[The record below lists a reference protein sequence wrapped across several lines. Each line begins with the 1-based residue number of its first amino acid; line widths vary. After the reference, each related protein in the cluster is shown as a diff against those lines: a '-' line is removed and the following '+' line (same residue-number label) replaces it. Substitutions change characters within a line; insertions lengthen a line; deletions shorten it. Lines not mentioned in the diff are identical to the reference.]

1 MHILKWIVAL
11 NILYLSSSLLVAQS
25 TLVDSSAYAAINEN
39 LFVNTKWKYTY
50 TTHAE
55 SNTIIHKADEDYK
68 YYLFFKYDYSYEMYL
83 NSKLTYGEWKLN
95 KEQNEINY
103 EFRKIKWW
111 RIADF
116 TEETLILEFS
126 VNSKSSYRYHFVR
139 SSDADAPFE
148 RSPFDLPDVN
158 VDHNLDGVSSKN
170 KYRYVKAEL
179 GKRRRYNQRRE
190 ERRQLKEQRRKDR
203 LARLDKTPIE
213 DLEFL
218 QIELV
223 GGGFYGGPDPVYRNI
238 LTVKTDGR
246 VIWEY
251 QTALRGLVITKS
263 YIPRKTLEE
272 LVVFI
277 EDKQFFTFEK
287 VYTCESAECAKR
299 MDQKPRPIS
308 LRLAITKGHHRHI
321 VTISIWEGQG
331 KKRTYVNYP
340 DELDVIIEAIQQT
353 AIYQHQ

>member
-1 MHILKWIVAL
+1 MHISKWIIAL
-11 NILYLSSSLLVAQS
+11 NLLLFSYSLLLAQN
-25 TLVDSSAYAAINEN
+25 LPVDSLGYAAINEN
-39 LFVNTKWKYTY
+39 LFVNTKWQYTY

-55 SNTIIHKADEDYK
+55 SNTIIHKADKDYE

-95 KEQNEINY
+95 NLSNEIYY

-111 RIADF
+111 RIAEF

-126 VNSKSSYRYHFVR
+126 LNTKSSYRYHFIR
-139 SSDADAPFE
+139 TSDAQAPFE

-158 VDHNLDGVSSKN
+158 VNHAPGGISGKN

-179 GKRRRYNQRRE
+179 GKRRRYNKRRE
-190 ERRQLKEQRRKDR
+190 ERRKLKEQRRKDR
-203 LARLDKTPIE
+203 LAKLNKTPIE

-218 QIELV
+218 KIELV

-251 QTALRGLVITKS
+251 QTELKGLVITKS
-263 YIPRKTLEE
+263 YIPRKTLED
-272 LVVFI
+272 LVAFI
-277 EDKQFFTFEK
+277 EEKNFFTFQK
-287 VYTCESAECAKR
+287 TYTCETQECARRITK
-299 MDQKPRPIS
+299 KPRPIA
-308 LRLAITKGHHRHI
+308 LRLAITKGHRRHI
-321 VTISIWEGQG
+321 VTISIWE
-331 KKRTYVNYP
+331 RTDSPNPYVNYP
-340 DELDVIIEAIQQT
+340 DELDAIIEAIQQT
-353 AIYQHQ
+353 AIYQQQ